1 MLLMSLAA
9 LALFYL
15 APTRFGAFIGRLPGE
30 SFIRTALVF
39 APATLFA
46 IVLLAALYAVERTPQ
61 TAVEG
66 RADASPTR
74 PAKAQPP
81 QAGLALRRQARLGL
95 VPALGLLFASLA
107 VWGVSQIAPD
117 GFGRLLEPLP
127 GTSLLRQVVGIAP
140 VFLFGLATVLFWIG
154 FGARAGPSVQQAFGP
169 WISGSGVNRLA
180 VIAVLS
186 GAGLMLFLSLAGLAL
201 YAVSPERLE
210 SLVRSLPSDAL
221 IRLAMFFAPV
231 IFLTIVLLA
240 GLYLVRPA
248 AVPPGS
254 VARLAL
260 DKRTEGLRS
269 NLAVAVLSGGL
280 LLTAALGAG
289 LAGLAVL
296 MILRAR

>member
-46 IVLLAALYAVERTPQ
+46 IVLLAALYAVERPPQ
-61 TAVEG
+61 AAADG

-74 PAKAQPP
+74 PSRP
-81 QAGLALRRQARLGL
+81 QAPQVALTLRRLARLSL
-95 VPALGLLFASLA
+95 VPALGLLFGSLA
-107 VWGVSQIAPD
+107 VWGVSQIAP
-117 GFGRLLEPLP
+117 GRFGRFLERLP
-127 GTSLLRQVVGIAP
+127 GDSLIRPVVGIAP
-140 VFLFGLATVLFWIG
+140 LLLFGLALALFWIG
-154 FGARAGPSVQQAFGP
+154 FGARARPRVQQAHEP
-169 WISGSGVNRLA
+169 WMSGSGVNRIA
-180 VIAVLS
+180 VIVVLF

-201 YAVSPERLE
+201 YAVNPERLE

-231 IFLTIVLLA
+231 IFLAIVLLA

-248 AVPPGS
+248 AVPAPT
-254 VARLAL
+254 VAR
-260 DKRTEGLRS
+260 RTLGERSEGLRS
-269 NLAVAVLSGGL
+269 TLAVAVLSGGL
-280 LLTAALGAG
+280 LLTAVLGAG